1 MAQVSNA
8 EVETSKDINL
18 NELIKPYLKKWWWF
32 VLSVLAF
39 LVLAIFYI
47 KTSTPVYS
55 VQSTVLI
62 KDTKKAPSSEMGMLS
77 ELGGFG
83 SMGTNSIENEM
94 EVLKSKKLM
103 KDVVNGLGL
112 QTSLISEK
120 DFKKNEL
127 YGKSSP
133 VIIRVINDKE
143 YTEPIKK
150 PLDLK
155 ITGDKLEIS
164 SEELPQNIVTTY
176 NKTISL
182 PYANIMISKNPE
194 YRPSKKEDLG
204 DLKITYSSAEGA
216 VSGYQKMTK
225 VTLVNKDATVVNL
238 AINHPNTDKAKDIVN
253 KLVESYNNDAI
264 NDKNSESK
272 KTKDFI
278 DERITIIANELGE
291 VESEKERF
299 KVANNI
305 TDIPTEAQINLGS
318 SASSRA
324 RLLDVE
330 TQLQVANDLIG
341 YMNKSGGNQTLPSSV
356 SLGNPLASANI
367 TAYNQLILERN
378 KLLENATPQ
387 NPLVIDLNK
396 QIANLR
402 ASVMDALVK
411 TRVTLQVTKN
421 QIEGEQNSIASK
433 IRKIPAQEKLFRS
446 IERQQQIKEN
456 LYLLLLQKREE
467 AAISLAITAPKA
479 RIIDYAYASDQ
490 PVAPKKMII
499 LAAALLFGLLLPFAY
514 IYLRELFNN
523 KIRSKHDL
531 EKLTTAPILGELPR
545 VDKGESEIVEL
556 NDLSPMAEA
565 FRILNTNV
573 MFMLPK
579 RDNGK
584 VIFVTS
590 TVKGEGKTFASV
602 NLALTLATP
611 KNKVIIIGADIRNP
625 QLQRYNPARKGL
637 SGLTEYLYDDS
648 TTLESITHVS
658 SFNPHLDVIYS
669 GSIPPNPT
677 ELLSN
682 GRYEQMINLLKDKY
696 DYIVVDTAPLMLVT
710 DTFLTS
716 DVADATLYVTR
727 SGYTEQSL
735 IDFANKQIDAKKIKN
750 VGFILNDVSKDYFGY
765 GNKYGYGYNNQ
776 ENTFWDKV
784 KNLFHI

>member
-155 ITGDKLEIS
+155 ISGDKLEIS
-164 SEELPQNIVTTY
+164 SEELPQKIVTTY

-238 AINHPNTDKAKDIVN
+238 AINHPNIDKAKDIVN

-765 GNKYGYGYNNQ
+765 GNKYGYGYTN
-776 ENTFWDKV
+776 ENRTWFEKLKDK
-784 KNLFHI
+784 L

>member
-155 ITGDKLEIS
+155 ISGDKLEIS

-238 AINHPNTDKAKDIVN
+238 AINHPNIDKAKDIVN

-765 GNKYGYGYNNQ
+765 GNKYGYGYTN
-776 ENTFWDKV
+776 ENRTWFEKLKDK
-784 KNLFHI
+784 L

>member
-1 MAQVSNA
+1 
-8 EVETSKDINL
+8 
-18 NELIKPYLKKWWWF
+18 
-32 VLSVLAF
+32 
-39 LVLAIFYI
+39 
-47 KTSTPVYS
+47 
-55 VQSTVLI
+55 
-62 KDTKKAPSSEMGMLS
+62 MGMLS

-155 ITGDKLEIS
+155 ISGDKLEIS
-164 SEELPQNIVTTY
+164 SEELPQKIVTTY

-318 SASSRA
+318 SATSRA

-341 YMNKSGGNQTLPSSV
+341 YMNKSGGNQTLPATV
-356 SLGNPLASANI
+356 GLGNPLAAANI

-396 QIANLR
+396 QISNLR

-545 VDKGESEIVEL
+545 VDKGENEIVEL

-579 RDNGK
+579 TDNGK

-658 SFNPHLDVIYS
+658 SFNPSS
-669 GSIPPNPT
+669 GCY
-677 ELLSN
+677 LF
-682 GRYEQMINLLKDKY
+682 RKY
-696 DYIVVDTAPLMLVT
+696 PSKSYRIIV
-710 DTFLTS
+710 
-716 DVADATLYVTR
+716 
-727 SGYTEQSL
+727 
-735 IDFANKQIDAKKIKN
+735 KWQI
-750 VGFILNDVSKDYFGY
+750 
-765 GNKYGYGYNNQ
+765 
-776 ENTFWDKV
+776 
-784 KNLFHI
+784 

>member
-155 ITGDKLEIS
+155 ISGDKLEIS
-164 SEELPQNIVTTY
+164 SEELPQKIVTTY

-238 AINHPNTDKAKDIVN
+238 AINHPNIDKAKDIVN

-356 SLGNPLASANI
+356 GLGNPLAAANI

-765 GNKYGYGYNNQ
+765 GNKYGYGYTN
-776 ENTFWDKV
+776 ENRTWFEKLKDK
-784 KNLFHI
+784 L

>member
-155 ITGDKLEIS
+155 ISGDKLEIS
-164 SEELPQNIVTTY
+164 SEELPQKIVTTY

-318 SASSRA
+318 SATSRA

-341 YMNKSGGNQTLPSSV
+341 YMNKSGGNQTLPATV
-356 SLGNPLASANI
+356 GLGNPLAAANI

-378 KLLENATPQ
+378 KLLENAT
-387 NPLVIDLNK
+387 DRK
-396 QIANLR
+396 
-402 ASVMDALVK
+402 SVV
-411 TRVTLQVTKN
+411 
-421 QIEGEQNSIASK
+421 
-433 IRKIPAQEKLFRS
+433 
-446 IERQQQIKEN
+446 
-456 LYLLLLQKREE
+456 
-467 AAISLAITAPKA
+467 
-479 RIIDYAYASDQ
+479 
-490 PVAPKKMII
+490 
-499 LAAALLFGLLLPFAY
+499 
-514 IYLRELFNN
+514 
-523 KIRSKHDL
+523 
-531 EKLTTAPILGELPR
+531 
-545 VDKGESEIVEL
+545 
-556 NDLSPMAEA
+556 
-565 FRILNTNV
+565 
-573 MFMLPK
+573 
-579 RDNGK
+579 
-584 VIFVTS
+584 
-590 TVKGEGKTFASV
+590 
-602 NLALTLATP
+602 
-611 KNKVIIIGADIRNP
+611 
-625 QLQRYNPARKGL
+625 
-637 SGLTEYLYDDS
+637 
-648 TTLESITHVS
+648 
-658 SFNPHLDVIYS
+658 
-669 GSIPPNPT
+669 
-677 ELLSN
+677 
-682 GRYEQMINLLKDKY
+682 
-696 DYIVVDTAPLMLVT
+696 
-710 DTFLTS
+710 
-716 DVADATLYVTR
+716 
-727 SGYTEQSL
+727 
-735 IDFANKQIDAKKIKN
+735 
-750 VGFILNDVSKDYFGY
+750 
-765 GNKYGYGYNNQ
+765 
-776 ENTFWDKV
+776 
-784 KNLFHI
+784 

>member
-155 ITGDKLEIS
+155 ISGDKLEIS

-531 EKLTTAPILGELPR
+531 EKLTSAPILGELPR
-545 VDKGESEIVEL
+545 VDKGENEIVEL

-710 DTFLTS
+710 ETFLTS

-765 GNKYGYGYNNQ
+765 GNKYGYGYTN
-776 ENTFWDKV
+776 ENRTWFEKLKDK
-784 KNLFHI
+784 L